1 MKTTFRYIFA
11 IASLFAISSFA
22 SAQGTGE
29 EPEQKYE
36 GVHTE
41 KSSVY
46 DFTTQQGTITLESFV
61 EGSIKPAEYKPLD
74 IVFVWENTGT
84 MNSSIS
90 VEGASNAWGALQNV
104 IGRFV
109 DNVQEKAP
117 DARFSLVTFSQN
129 SEVNCHLTTDENA
142 FFTSYPSKTGSNNKA
157 YATSIETA
165 IGEFSYNPRK
175 DESGELIPTQNVIVY
190 LVGGSVYDTPGI
202 IEKSAPFKK
211 NGGLFVSILIDGNG
225 VKGKDPQYMEYA
237 SSNYPD
243 ATSYSSPGLIRTE
256 NVIYYKRTAALTEF
270 NEFFDALAKSITSVP
285 DMGPTVM
292 TKDVLSPS
300 FKLPAGTKL
309 SDIHAFAVQCT
320 GLEFDKGEISK
331 FIFES
336 EQNKWKEFTIAPYA
350 EGTVNPE
357 GKDISEVDKVYAKV
371 TTSEDGNDQLEITG
385 FDYKTF
391 FCGPEYKDDG
401 SQTDDKGKKY
411 NVHGYKF
418 VITLPIVLASG
429 NAATLTTNTSESG
442 LYAQN
447 GEQVAFFPLPE
458 VYFAYITIVKK
469 GLAENESALFKVSK
483 KTSGGVESEIC
494 QVALTGDGK
503 GSVSKGVYAGMFTP
517 GDSYT
522 VAELTDWGWTY
533 NLSSMTL
540 FVGDIE
546 VTDDNKIF
554 EMIADD
560 PSTEN
565 VKEGNEGKNAIFTFT
580 NAKKEG
586 ITVKNAENA
595 KLNHLITTAVS
606 E

>member
-11 IASLFAISSFA
+11 IASLFAISSVA

-29 EPEQKYE
+29 EPEQKYK

-74 IVFVWENTGT
+74 IVFIWENTGT

-190 LVGGSVYDTPGI
+190 LVGGSVYNTPGI

-256 NVIYYKRTAALTEF
+256 NVIYYKRTAVLTEF

-309 SDIHAFAVQCT
+309 SDIHAFAVPCT

-429 NAATLTTNTSESG
+429 NAAALTTNTEESG

-447 GEQVAFFPLPE
+447 GEQVAFFPMPE
-458 VYFAYITIVKK
+458 VYFAYITIVKE
-469 GLAENESALFKVSK
+469 GLAENESALFRIT
-483 KTSGGVESEIC
+483 KTSGSVKQEIC
-494 QVALTGDGK
+494 QAALTGDGNE
-503 GSVSKGVYAGMFTP
+503 SVSKGVYAGMFND
-517 GDSYT
+517 GDAYT
-522 VAELTDWGWTY
+522 VEELTDWGWTY
-533 NLSSMTL
+533 ELDGMKL
-540 FVGDIE
+540 YVGEIKP
-546 VTDDNKIF
+546 DDMVENGIF
-554 EMIADD
+554 IMEAASDD
-560 PSTEN
+560 E
-565 VKEGNEGKNAIFTFT
+565 EGNEGKNAIFTFT